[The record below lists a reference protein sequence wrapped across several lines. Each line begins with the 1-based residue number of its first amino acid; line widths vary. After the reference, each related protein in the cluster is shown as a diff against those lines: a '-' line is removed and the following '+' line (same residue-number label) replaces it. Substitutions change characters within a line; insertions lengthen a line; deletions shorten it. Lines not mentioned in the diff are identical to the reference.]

1 MRWFFKLVRSTHA
14 TVFRLSGGR
23 IGASIAGMPILLL
36 TTKGRQSGRAHTVP
50 LGFLMEEDSFVVIA
64 SYRGSPRNPA
74 WYLNLQS
81 EPQVTVQV
89 GERNIAV
96 VAKTAD
102 AEGRARLWN
111 RLVAKTPIYKRF
123 QDRTSR
129 QIPVVYLMP
138 VDSGVEA

>member
-1 MRWFFKLVRSTHA
+1 MGVFA
-14 TVFRLSGGR
+14 TIRFHRRVLASASAVLATTAMFR
-23 IGASIAGMPILLL
+23 
-36 TTKGRQSGRAHTVP
+36 
-50 LGFLMEEDSFVVIA
+50 
-64 SYRGSPRNPA
+64 SPRNPA